1 MEYEKTRIEWK
12 EKMMF
17 VVSDCQKQT
26 LSLRDKIG
34 ENSAIH
40 VIGVNQETRQLE
52 KEKRKLY
59 LHV

>member
-52 KEKRKLY
+52 KEK
-59 LHV
+59 